1 MCSYDV
7 KGVFMKKFLQKM
19 SLNVEDTIGASLKE
33 KGMAFINAHPEVFC
47 LALLA
52 ISCIVFLFCGLGS
65 YPLMDVDETRYA
77 VIARDLIGSFDW
89 NSLMLNNV
97 PFLEKP
103 PLYFWLVGASIKLL
117 GGFSEFAVRF
127 PIALLATFIVFFTYF
142 VGKKVISR
150 KFGMISSMVLLS
162 SIFFLILSHVAILD
176 MVLTVF
182 MTSAIYCG
190 FLTHFCEQKYKK
202 YFWWYFYLFIGF
214 GFLAKGIL
222 ALVIPFT
229 IVFLYNLATKTA
241 KDMFK
246 PLYMVPGS
254 IILLVM
260 VLPWHIIM
268 YQSYGYEFIKQY
280 FIMHHFARF
289 LNSETIGRDRP
300 LLYFIPVFLLGFMPW
315 TIIFIA
321 SLADGVKKLVAKY
334 KAAEGKV
341 MTKLLGLLDVQTNEQ
356 KMLLFAS
363 IYFAVVFIVFS
374 VSSTKLPTY
383 ILPLFPAASF
393 LTGYYWW
400 VGDEKGEHQKS
411 IYNSTLIFSSL
422 FILAAIVAS
431 VSFYFLP
438 YNIQYKLESFNQ
450 QTIIGIYMLCI
461 LLILRLNTK
470 RALSIFS
477 GYMFF
482 MFFIITFAA
491 TQIFNFVYA
500 TGENEIV
507 NYSLL
512 SRYDGNKSQLVTFDF
527 AVKPSALV
535 GYDDYVFFL
544 TDPDFKELDRIL
556 EYRGGP
562 TFVIVKNKN
571 MMLDDKYAEKI
582 TSRLEHLE
590 TGERYSLYVKDIHD
604 EFNNRNEFCFGG
616 GMDAMTIEPTCDPA
630 MMEGPN
636 PMMEDRPKTEKR
648 HKGKKHKM
656 SKHKSPKV
664 ATENKDMPEAGAF

>member
-1 MCSYDV
+1 MCLYDL

-33 KGMAFINAHPEVFC
+33 KGMAFINTHPEVFC

-52 ISCIVFLFCGLGS
+52 ISCIVFLFSGLGS

-103 PLYFWLVGASIKLL
+103 PLYFWLVGGSIKLL
-117 GGFSEFAVRF
+117 GGFTEFAVRF

-190 FLTHFCEQKYKK
+190 FLTHFSEPKYKK
-202 YFWWYFYLFIGF
+202 YYWWYFYLFIGF

-229 IVFLYNLATKTA
+229 VVFLYNLATKTA

-246 PLYMVPGS
+246 SLHIVPGS
-254 IILLVM
+254 IIMLIM
-260 VLPWHIIM
+260 ILPWHIIM

-300 LLYFIPVFLLGFMPW
+300 LLYFVPVFLLGFMPW

-321 SLADGVKKLVAKY
+321 SLVDGFKKLTAKY

-341 MTKLLGLLDVQTNEQ
+341 MTKLLSLLDAQTNEQ

-363 IYFAVVFIVFS
+363 IYFAVIFIVFS

-461 LLILRLNTK
+461 LLVLRLNTQ

-482 MFFIITFAA
+482 MFFVITFAA

-571 MMLDDKYAEKI
+571 MMNDEEYSEKI

-590 TGERYSLYVKDIHD
+590 SGERYSLYVKDIHD
-604 EFNNRNEFCFGG
+604 EYNNPNPFCLSEGFEEMGIG
-616 GMDAMTIEPTCDPA
+616 PTCDPS
-630 MMEGPN
+630 MMEGAYPGMGEA
-636 PMMEDRPKTEKR
+636 PSAEPR
-648 HKGKKHKM
+648 HKNKKHKKG
-656 SKHKSPKV
+656 SKKPHKMASGYPGI
-664 ATENKDMPEAGAF
+664 APAAPF